1 VTSITALSVR
11 KYDSFYTLS
20 RPQDSTRGPT
30 VARRQIVRTNSLW
43 YGSRALAAGIG
54 AALSLGAPAV
64 AQARTEVL
72 RWTHPDAASVARFE
86 IYFGTAS
93 RAYGDPV
100 DAGKPT
106 PESGVFS
113 AILAVPADVEDEPL
127 YIALRAVGKGGET
140 SAFSNEKIRTPEGY
154 EPPPEDSEPPPED
167 SEPPPPPQN
176 AASSAVTGFVLW
188 DANSQTILDADF
200 QSGEQISLDAQ
211 GSCLAIEVVGNAYL
225 QRSSSPGSVKF
236 AFDGQ
241 SPTACSNAPISHESE
256 PPYAWEAENGQG
268 QYDCAATLTELGQHT
283 LTVTPYDGDGCTGT
297 VGTPVTLTFEVLGST
312 SSTDEPLG
320 QPGVPVL
327 VQ

>member
-11 KYDSFYTLS
+11 KYDWFYTLS

-43 YGSRALAAGIG
+43 YGSGALAAAIG
-54 AALSLGAPAV
+54 AAFLLGAPAV

-72 RWTHPDAASVARFE
+72 RWTHPDAGSVASFE

-93 RAYGDPV
+93 RVYRTPV
-100 DAGKPT
+100 DTGKPAPDAT
-106 PESGVFS
+106 GVYS
-113 AILAVPADVEDEPL
+113 ATLAIPADVEDEPL
-127 YIALRAVGKGGET
+127 YIALRAIGEDGQK
-140 SAFSNEKIRTPEGY
+140 SAFSNERIRTPEGY
-154 EPPPEDSEPPPED
+154 
-167 SEPPPPPQN
+167 EPPPPPQN
-176 AASSAVTGFVLW
+176 AASSAITGFVLW
-188 DANSQTILDADF
+188 DAASETILDADF
-200 QSGEQISLDAQ
+200 QSGEPISLETQ

-225 QRSSSPGSVKF
+225 ERSNSPGSVKF

-256 PPYAWEAENGQG
+256 PPYAWEAESGQG
-268 QYDCAATLTELGQHT
+268 QYDCAATLTELGPHT
-283 LTVTPYDGDGCTGT
+283 LTVTPYDGDSCTGT
-297 VGTPVTLTFEVLGST
+297 EGTPVTLSFEVLGAT
-312 SSTDEPLG
+312 TPPVEPLG